1 MTSAS
6 LPLKNHHS
14 GSGNRDQGANA
25 SKSLNCNFMG
35 RNRQERLTDLR
46 LTNLSGLWGVVA
58 VLGCLVLGLGVFRAR
73 NSGPECESL
82 KKMCLGCGLWIVGSY
97 LKSVLSSESFI
108 LS

>member
-1 MTSAS
+1 MQARALIVISWEGTG
-6 LPLKNHHS
+6 KK
-14 GSGNRDQGANA
+14 G
-25 SKSLNCNFMG
+25 
-35 RNRQERLTDLR
+35 LTDLR
-46 LTNLSGLWGVVA
+46 LTNLSGLWGVAA